1 MTEIRGQAELK
12 KWSEILTSVSNI
24 LWQNSHLTHS
34 DIFPL
39 CTYCFWKINLH
50 KIKQNLGFKDNFPT
64 SRSCWKWHLAIKIT
78 FLRVKRSRDNVI
90 NFCRSKHKLNFTG
103 ILKYKNELVSK
114 ITFFSSWKKWAH
126 LVYSTHATYWYIIH
140 KCL

>member
-50 KIKQNLGFKDNFPT
+50 KIKQNLGFKDNYPT
-64 SRSCWKWHLAIKIT
+64 SHSCWKWHLAIKIT
-78 FLRVKRSRDNVI
+78 FLRVKRSRDNII
-90 NFCRSKHKLNFTG
+90 NFWRSKHKLNFTG
-103 ILKYKNELVSK
+103 ILKYKNEFQNFDYLDLMIYNFK
-114 ITFFSSWKKWAH
+114 FMAGIENWKT
-126 LVYSTHATYWYIIH
+126 S
-140 KCL
+140 CFR